1 MPPSRGIRQTEQQ
14 DLLLKRISERIADG
28 YRKGQEN
35 EGIKY
40 ILDECMQLETEARAA
55 RAENDVLRGLLA
67 KGDKDC
73 PYCQLPVSE
82 TSKCAK
88 GFPGCDRMDDIMA
101 APITK
106 AESENEKLKLRLT
119 ECMNHL
125 RPSNYD
131 YMTPEEQWQTDK
143 ELGILDW

>member
-28 YRKGQEN
+28 YRKDEEN

-55 RAENDVLRGLLA
+55 RAENDVLRSLLA

-73 PYCQLPVSE
+73 PYCALPAAAI
-82 TSKCAK
+82 SKCPK

-106 AESENEKLKLRLT
+106 AESENEALRIRVHEL
-119 ECMNHL
+119 ECQL
-125 RPSNYD
+125 
-131 YMTPEEQWQTDK
+131 PEQDDK
-143 ELGILDW
+143 A